1 LGTPYLALA
10 PRGTADA
17 FATVVS
23 VQLALVALL
32 AVGGAALPRCRA
44 SPLPRFTAAAADGP
58 VVDA

>member
-23 VQLALVALL
+23 VQMALVALL
-32 AVGGAALPRCRA
+32 AVAA
-44 SPLPRFTAAAADGP
+44 LPRFTAAAADSP